1 MKTQTFLITIIFAA
15 FAFTAAAAPAKYH
28 EVNNNDDLR
37 YLIKNTIRLDFNKAN
52 NYLFNQNIDK
62 LNENV
67 IISFMV
73 DSEKKIKI
81 VKVKAENEE
90 ASQYIMNLL
99 NNKVIDAD
107 ESMTGK
113 YFNLP
118 IVLKYLAS

>member
-1 MKTQTFLITIIFAA
+1 MKTQTFLITILFAA
-15 FAFTAAAAPAKYH
+15 FAFTAVAAPAKYH

-52 NYLFNQNIDK
+52 NYLYNQNIDK